1 MINDTKITKLFH
13 IFVLAEADLHFNASG
28 NPKCSPSKN
37 RTIMKYLVRAI
48 KYFFYFSFLFVVIM
62 AALVFIGAVKAD
74 VSLMFRDGYK
84 SLWQI
89 ALLFAFV
96 SAFYPKFG
104 FIKRSAVITG
114 EYSDIR
120 GGIIEY
126 MEARGYRLESEDGE
140 NLTFRLRSKFSALF
154 KMFEDRISLTRE
166 PGGFE
171 VEGLTKEVVRI
182 VGGLEYKFRILDE
195 E

>member
-1 MINDTKITKLFH
+1 
-13 IFVLAEADLHFNASG
+13 
-28 NPKCSPSKN
+28 
-37 RTIMKYLVRAI
+37 MKYFVRAV
-48 KYFFYFSFLFVVIM
+48 KYFFYFTILFAVIM
-62 AALVFIGAVKAD
+62 AALVFIGAVPSD
-74 VSLMFRDGYK
+74 VGKMFRDGYK

-96 SAFYPKFG
+96 AAFYPRFG
-104 FIKRSAVITG
+104 FIKRSAMIKG

-126 MEARGYRLESEDGE
+126 MEARGYRLESENGE
-140 NLTFRLRSKFSALF
+140 NLTFRLRSKFSAIA
-154 KMFEDRISLTRE
+154 KMLEDRITMTRE
-166 PGGFE
+166 LGGFE

-182 VGGLEYKFRILDE
+182 VGGLEYKFRTLDE

>member
-13 IFVLAEADLHFNASG
+13 IFVYEEAVLRLPANKTLFLN
-28 NPKCSPSKN
+28 KN
-37 RTIMKYLVRAI
+37 RTIMRYFIRAV
-48 KYFFYFSFLFVVIM
+48 KYFFYFTILFAVIM
-62 AALVFIGAVKAD
+62 AALVFIGAVPYD
-74 VSLMFRDGYK
+74 VGKMFRDGYK

-96 SAFYPKFG
+96 AAFYPRFG
-104 FIKRSAVITG
+104 FIKRSAMIKG

-140 NLTFRLRSKFSALF
+140 NLTFRLRSKFNALF
-154 KMFEDRISLTRE
+154 KMFEDRITMTRE
-166 PGGFE
+166 LGGFE

-182 VGGLEYKFRILDE
+182 VGGLEYKFRTLDE

>member
-1 MINDTKITKLFH
+1 
-13 IFVLAEADLHFNASG
+13 
-28 NPKCSPSKN
+28 
-37 RTIMKYLVRAI
+37 MKYLVRAV
-48 KYFFYFSFLFVVIM
+48 KYFFYFTFLFVVIM
-62 AALVFIGAVKAD
+62 VVLVFIGAAKPD

-89 ALLFAFV
+89 ALLFALV

-104 FIKRSAVITG
+104 FIKRSAVING

-182 VGGLEYKFRILDE
+182 VGGMEYKFRSLDE

>member
-1 MINDTKITKLFH
+1 
-13 IFVLAEADLHFNASG
+13 
-28 NPKCSPSKN
+28 
-37 RTIMKYLVRAI
+37 MKYFTRAV
-48 KYFFYFSFLFVVIM
+48 KYFFYFTFLFVVIM
-62 AALVFIGAVKAD
+62 AALVLIGVVKAD
-74 VSLMFRDGYK
+74 ISLMFREGYK

-89 ALLFAFV
+89 ALLFALV
-96 SAFYPKFG
+96 AAFYPRFG
-104 FIKRSAVITG
+104 FIKRSAMIKG

-140 NLTFRLRSKFSALF
+140 NLTFRLRSKFNAIV
-154 KMFEDRISLTRE
+154 KMCEDRITMTRE
-166 PGGFE
+166 LGGFE

-182 VGGLEYKFRILDE
+182 VGGLEYKFRVLDNE

>member
-1 MINDTKITKLFH
+1 
-13 IFVLAEADLHFNASG
+13 
-28 NPKCSPSKN
+28 
-37 RTIMKYLVRAI
+37 MKYFIRAV
-48 KYFFYFSFLFVVIM
+48 KYFFYFTILFVVIM
-62 AALVFIGAVKAD
+62 AALVFIGVVKAD

-96 SAFYPKFG
+96 SAFYPRFG
-104 FIKRSAVITG
+104 FIKRSVILKG
-114 EYSDIR
+114 EYSDLR

-126 MEARGYRLESEDGE
+126 MEMRGYRLESEDGE
-140 NLTFRLRSKFSALF
+140 NMTFRLRSKFSALF
-154 KMFEDRISLTRE
+154 KMFEDRITMARE
-166 PGGFE
+166 LGGFE

-182 VGGLEYKFRILDE
+182 VGGLEYKFRVLDE

>member
-1 MINDTKITKLFH
+1 MRYFI
-13 IFVLAEADLHFNASG
+13 
-28 NPKCSPSKN
+28 
-37 RTIMKYLVRAI
+37 RAV
-48 KYFFYFSFLFVVIM
+48 KYFFYFTILFAVIM
-62 AALVFIGAVKAD
+62 AALVFIGAVPYD
-74 VSLMFRDGYK
+74 VGKMFRDGYK

-96 SAFYPKFG
+96 AAFYPRFG
-104 FIKRSAVITG
+104 FIKRSAMIKG

-140 NLTFRLRSKFSALF
+140 NLTFRLRSKFNALF
-154 KMFEDRISLTRE
+154 KMFEDRITMTRE
-166 PGGFE
+166 LGGFE

-182 VGGLEYKFRILDE
+182 VGGLEYKFRTLDE